1 MVQFIYSGQTT
12 DRDITPV
19 EPLVTA
25 TAREI
30 AEWPP
35 DLASLTKQTSATTWR
50 ITCQGETVTAQVTA

>member
-1 MVQFIYSGQTT
+1 MVRFIYDGQTE

-19 EPLVTA
+19 QPVITA

-35 DLASLTKQTSATTWR
+35 GVASLTRETGATSWR
-50 ITCQGETVTAQVTA
+50 ITCQGETVTAEVV